1 MMIGMCPGIESVS
14 SKYDRCR
21 CSSSSLGSTSG
32 TSCATSGSA
41 HGGGGGSGS
50 RDSKAA
56 VSTSAG
62 TGLCRRASKACA
74 AWSSSAD
81 SLLLCGTSRWRAVAA
96 AAPRAAAGRALA
108 VVDSPLALLPAA
120 PAAPAPAVFNPGR
133 GKRGDAE
140 RDVAART
147 MGPPPLGVI
156 APGRGDTDRG
166 VVFTGMVLMCVP
178 RSSIS
183 LGVAIECGV
192 ERPMLLPTPP
202 SAAWRANANSRSAS
216 RTSARAAAASASTK
230 VRLGE
235 ALCAD
240 NCAEPRA
247 DCIGDSLRLV
257 GGVARARSCCRC
269 TCCDGG

>member
-1 MMIGMCPGIESVS
+1 M
-14 SKYDRCR
+14 
-21 CSSSSLGSTSG
+21 STTQPTARG
-32 TSCATSGSA
+32 AGAAGSA
-41 HGGGGGSGS
+41 G
-50 RDSKAA
+50 
-56 VSTSAG
+56 
-62 TGLCRRASKACA
+62 
-74 AWSSSAD
+74 
-81 SLLLCGTSRWRAVAA
+81 
-96 AAPRAAAGRALA
+96 RAAAIAAALQRWFGFDA
-108 VVDSPLALLPAA
+108 LRPMQREAIDCALDRRDALVVMPTGGGKSLCYQLPALVQDRLVVVVSPLALLPAA
-120 PAAPAPAVFNPGR
+120 PAPEVFNPGR

-140 RDVAART
+140 RDDAART

-166 VVFTGMVLMCVP
+166 VVLTGMVLMCVP
-178 RSSIS
+178 RSSKS
-183 LGVAIECGV
+183 LGVALECGV
-192 ERPMLLPTPP
+192 ERPMLLPPPSP

-216 RTSARAAAASASTK
+216 RASARAAAASASTK

-247 DCIGDSLRLV
+247 DCMGDSLRLV